1 MVREGFPQQQYISA
15 DALSRIIETVR
26 APVVDAGT
34 VQTAV
39 VKGGNTLDGGPK
51 NWAANCFRSFLIEIY
66 EGYGSPQ
73 VGIISSNGKE
83 TVTIEGTWFKALKVG
98 DKYRIFG
105 ASPKAYSELV
115 DPDHGLAE
123 IKSEVRDI
131 ESEVGDIEQKLDS
144 LFQPKAATAFS
155 VEATNAA
162 ETDILHL
169 NGTAA
174 VESLRLKCAD
184 PGNNAVT
191 VRLYELV
198 NNGLTEVDSFGIN
211 GANLGEYFNLMDMF
225 NLCRLVGD
233 ELQVTVRAS
242 AGGPYT
248 VTGQYTHSLQG
259 G

>member
-1 MVREGFPQQQYISA
+1 MVREGFPQEQYISA
-15 DALSRIIETVR
+15 SALGRILGTVR
-26 APVVDAGT
+26 APVVDAGE
-34 VQTAV
+34 VQVNV
-39 VKGGNTLDGGPK
+39 VQGGNTLDGGPK
-51 NWAANCFRSFLIEIY
+51 NWATNCFRSFLIEIY

-73 VGIISSNGKE
+73 VGIIASNGRE
-83 TVTIEGTWFKALKVG
+83 TVTIEGTWFKQIKVG

-131 ESEVGDIEQKLDS
+131 EDKLDS
-144 LFQPKAATAFS
+144 IFQVKAATAFS
-155 VEATNAA
+155 VDATNAD

-169 NGTAA
+169 TQTAA
-174 VESLRLKCAD
+174 VEALRLKCAD

-198 NNGLTEVDSFGIN
+198 NGALTEVDSFVIN
-211 GANLGEYFNLMDMF
+211 GANFGEYFNLMDMF

-248 VTGQYTHSLQG
+248 VAGQYTHSLQG

>member
-1 MVREGFPQQQYISA
+1 MGSEGFPQQQYISA
-15 DALSRIIETVR
+15 AALAGVLGIVR

-34 VQTAV
+34 VQTDV
-39 VKGGNTLDGGPK
+39 VQGGNTIDGGPK

-66 EGYGSPQ
+66 EGYGAPQ
-73 VGIISSNGKE
+73 VGIIASNGRE
-83 TVTIEGTWFKALKVG
+83 TVTIEGGWFKAIKKG
-98 DKYRIFG
+98 DKYRILG

-115 DPDHGLAE
+115 NPDHGLAE
-123 IKSEVRDI
+123 IKAEVRDI
-131 ESEVGDIEQKLDS
+131 EETLDAF
-144 LFQPKAATAFS
+144 LQVKAATAFS
-155 VEATNAA
+155 VDATNAD

-169 NGTAA
+169 TQTAA
-174 VESLRLKCAD
+174 VEALRLKCAD

-198 NNGLTEVDSFGIN
+198 NGALTEVDSFVIN
-211 GANLGEYFNLMDMF
+211 GANFGEYFNLMDMF

-248 VTGQYTHSLQG
+248 VAGQYTHSLQG